1 MRTCS
6 GACSNLQCSS
16 SLAPHSRSNMAIE
29 LHSIV
34 CKSVKPSSSVLILV
48 LGTLLR
54 INLQPA
60 VAENADNSGDF
71 GSYLEVYPLVNLSQ
85 NQLTCTPQ
93 PADNKT
99 CPLYIALMMS
109 FGREYISSGVIASV
123 QYALDQINA
132 DQDLLPGYSLHYT
145 LTDSQVQ

>member
-1 MRTCS
+1 
-6 GACSNLQCSS
+6 
-16 SLAPHSRSNMAIE
+16 MAIE
-29 LHSIV
+29 LRSIACV
-34 CKSVKPSSSVLILV
+34 SVKHRTSVLNLV
-48 LGTLLR
+48 LVLVCTLLR
-54 INLQPA
+54 INVQPA
-60 VAENADNSGDF
+60 VAENADNDGDF
-71 GSYLEVYPLVNLSQ
+71 GSYLEVYPPVNLSQ
-85 NQLTCTPQ
+85 SQLTCTPQ

>member
-1 MRTCS
+1 
-6 GACSNLQCSS
+6 
-16 SLAPHSRSNMAIE
+16 MAIE
-29 LHSIV
+29 LRSIACV
-34 CKSVKPSSSVLILV
+34 SVKHRSSVLILV
-48 LGTLLR
+48 LVCTLLR
-54 INLQPA
+54 INYLQPA
-60 VAENADNSGDF
+60 VAENADNDSDF
-71 GSYLEVYPLVNLSQ
+71 GSYLEVYPPVNLSQ
-85 NQLTCTPQ
+85 SQLTCTPQ
-93 PADNKT
+93 PADNKI

>member
-1 MRTCS
+1 
-6 GACSNLQCSS
+6 
-16 SLAPHSRSNMAIE
+16 MAIE
-29 LHSIV
+29 LRSIACV
-34 CKSVKPSSSVLILV
+34 SVKHRSSSSVLILV
-48 LGTLLR
+48 LVCTLLR

-60 VAENADNSGDF
+60 VAENADNDSDF
-71 GSYLEVYPLVNLSQ
+71 GSYLEVYPPVNLSQ
-85 NQLTCTPQ
+85 SQLTCTSQ
-93 PADNKT
+93 PADNKI

-109 FGREYISSGVIASV
+109 FAIGREYISSGVIASV